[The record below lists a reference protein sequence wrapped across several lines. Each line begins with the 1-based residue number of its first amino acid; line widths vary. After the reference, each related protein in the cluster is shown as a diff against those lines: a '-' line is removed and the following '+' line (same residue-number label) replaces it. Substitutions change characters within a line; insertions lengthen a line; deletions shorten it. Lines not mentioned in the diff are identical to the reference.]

1 MVMDNNNEHE
11 ITVSNEQ
18 RVVILQEVVT
28 EMRRRE
34 YEMQKDTYGSRDYCD
49 GVRSEVRRVQEWLNL
64 QIG

>member
-1 MVMDNNNEHE
+1 MARNEGQE
-11 ITVSNEQ
+11 VKITDEQ
-18 RVVILQEVVT
+18 RVMVLQEVVE

-49 GVRSEVRRVQEWLNL
+49 GVRSEVTRVQEWLTI